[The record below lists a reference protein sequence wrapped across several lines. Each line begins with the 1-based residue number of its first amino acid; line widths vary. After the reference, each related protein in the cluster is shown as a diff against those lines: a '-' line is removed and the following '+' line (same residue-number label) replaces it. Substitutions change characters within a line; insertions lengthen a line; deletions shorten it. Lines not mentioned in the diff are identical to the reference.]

1 MSTAFTD
8 ETRECEGTGVATW
21 CLWLKAWP
29 LSSPVYR
36 KGHSEIGDL
45 WTSQTAS
52 SFLGTNPKHQCFFL
66 CFQPFHLPLTFA
78 RRWGTCQQQSRY
90 LATAYTGPSKIKS
103 TSLIEGKSLAINW
116 PKHLHFHQE
125 LTSLFAMY
133 AKNPLIRVVV
143 AWVVH
148 HWTKIQ
154 WTFKVFQ
161 LCYANF
167 RSFSHF

>member
-1 MSTAFTD
+1 VWGHRCCHLMP
-8 ETRECEGTGVATW
+8 VAQGLTM
-21 CLWLKAWP
+21 
-29 LSSPVYR
+29 SSPVYR

-52 SFLGTNPKHQCFFL
+52 SFLGTNPKHQCFFFCVSNL
-66 CFQPFHLPLTFA
+66 FTSHWPLRVDGAHVSNNLGISLQHILAQAKSSQHLWLKENHWLF
-78 RRWGTCQQQSRY
+78 
-90 LATAYTGPSKIKS
+90 
-103 TSLIEGKSLAINW
+103 NW

-125 LTSLFAMY
+125 LTSPFAMY

-143 AWVVH
+143 ASVVH
-148 HWTKIQ
+148 RTKIQ

-161 LCYANF
+161 LCYAHF

>member
-29 LSSPVYR
+29 CQAQSIERATQKLLTSELLKQQVLFSAQTPSTNVFFCVSNLFTSHWPLRVDGAHVSNNLGISLQHILAQAKSSQ
-36 KGHSEIGDL
+36 HL
-45 WTSQTAS
+45 WLKENNWL
-52 SFLGTNPKHQCFFL
+52 F
-66 CFQPFHLPLTFA
+66 
-78 RRWGTCQQQSRY
+78 
-90 LATAYTGPSKIKS
+90 
-103 TSLIEGKSLAINW
+103 NW

-143 AWVVH
+143 ASVVH
-148 HWTKIQ
+148 RTKIQ
-154 WTFKVFQ
+154 WTFKAFQ
-161 LCYANF
+161 LCYAHF

>member
-1 MSTAFTD
+1 MP
-8 ETRECEGTGVATW
+8 VAQGLTM
-21 CLWLKAWP
+21 
-29 LSSPVYR
+29 SSPVYR

-52 SFLGTNPKHQCFFL
+52 SFLATNPKHQCFFCVSNL
-66 CFQPFHLPLTFA
+66 FTSPWPLRVDGAHVSNNLGISLQHILAQAKSSQHLLLKENNWLF
-78 RRWGTCQQQSRY
+78 S
-90 LATAYTGPSKIKS
+90 
-103 TSLIEGKSLAINW
+103 W

-148 HWTKIQ
+148 HWTK
-154 WTFKVFQ
+154 WPRFNEPLKLSNF
-161 LCYANF
+161 ANF
-167 RSFSHF
+167 VMLISDHFHTFSIF